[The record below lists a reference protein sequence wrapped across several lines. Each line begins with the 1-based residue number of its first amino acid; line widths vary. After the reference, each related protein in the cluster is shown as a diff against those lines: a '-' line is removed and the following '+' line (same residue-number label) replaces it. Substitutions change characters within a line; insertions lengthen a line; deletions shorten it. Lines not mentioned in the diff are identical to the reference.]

1 MLNHSKNLVNHS
13 NVFRR
18 RYERK
23 NYGVDVAFVFKDRL
37 YQGRIKDICIGGAF
51 IQTPDA
57 HHLWEGDLITTSIP
71 FTNGRSHVKRSGR
84 IIWKNSSGFAMDFS

>member
-1 MLNHSKNLVNHS
+1 M
-13 NVFRR
+13 FRR

-23 NYGVDVAFVFKDRL
+23 HYGVDVTFVFKGQL
-37 YQGRIKDICIGGAF
+37 YQGRIKDIGIGGAF
-51 IQTPDA
+51 IQTRRT

-84 IIWKNSSGFAMDFS
+84 IIWKNSSGFAMNFS